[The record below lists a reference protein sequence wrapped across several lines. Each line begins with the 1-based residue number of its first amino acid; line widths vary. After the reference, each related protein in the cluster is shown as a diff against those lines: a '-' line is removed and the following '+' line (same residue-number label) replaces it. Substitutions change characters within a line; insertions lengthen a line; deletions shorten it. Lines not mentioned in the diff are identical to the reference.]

1 MDVWWGRVV
10 VSTIVR
16 LLLLLLLLIL
26 LVVVVWHEQWFGKQH
41 CRPVFEY
48 VLSFEIVFLPFKYF
62 MVFHCCFVNQRKTS
76 ILTILFSLHRY
87 HRAAYGTRVWL
98 STLFLLTHVIHSCN
112 QSVSQS
118 FIYGMSY
125 RTEWSLFT
133 FNANVFA
140 LLFVYLL
147 IWLPFGEYFSF
158 FGVKHD
164 TSIPC
169 QLTLLFQTVS
179 YDIAALGHRV
189 TNTQSFEIQI
199 GVYPYPARYPHHP

>member
-10 VSTIVR
+10 VSIIV
-16 LLLLLLLLIL
+16 LLLLIL
-26 LVVVVWHEQWFGKQH
+26 LVVWHQQWFGKQH
-41 CRPVFEY
+41 NRPVFEY
-48 VLSFEIVFLPFKYF
+48 MLSFEIVFLPFKYF
-62 MVFHCCFVNQRKTS
+62 MVFHCCFVNQRKVS

-147 IWLPFGEYFSF
+147 IWLPFGEYFTF
-158 FGVKHD
+158 FWSKAWYIHSMPAY
-164 TSIPC
+164 T
-169 QLTLLFQTVS
+169 LFQMVS
-179 YDIAALGHRV
+179 YDIAAVRAPSHKHTIV
-189 TNTQSFEIQI
+189 WDTNWCISLSSQI
-199 GVYPYPARYPHHP
+199 SSSSVATT

>member
-1 MDVWWGRVV
+1 MRTRSRFYHCIAVAASATDTVGGMASAMVWK
-10 VSTIVR
+10 TT
-16 LLLLLLLLIL
+16 LPP
-26 LVVVVWHEQWFGKQH
+26 
-41 CRPVFEY
+41 CPVFEY
-48 VLSFEIVFLPFKYF
+48 VLSFEIVFLSFKYF
-62 MVFHCCFVNQRKTS
+62 MVFHCCFVNQRKAS
-76 ILTILFSLHRY
+76 ILTILFSLHWY

-169 QLTLLFQTVS
+169 QLTHYFKRWAM
-179 YDIAALGHRV
+179 I
-189 TNTQSFEIQI
+189 
-199 GVYPYPARYPHHP
+199 